1 MFLLVLMTLEFELEL
16 ALELELILLFV
27 LMHHEPE
34 VFGSALTLLLNLFVL
49 IWL

>member
-1 MFLLVLMTLEFELEL
+1 MFLLELVNFELEL

-34 VFGSALTLLLNLFVL
+34 VFGSLTLLLNLFVL
-49 IWL
+49 V